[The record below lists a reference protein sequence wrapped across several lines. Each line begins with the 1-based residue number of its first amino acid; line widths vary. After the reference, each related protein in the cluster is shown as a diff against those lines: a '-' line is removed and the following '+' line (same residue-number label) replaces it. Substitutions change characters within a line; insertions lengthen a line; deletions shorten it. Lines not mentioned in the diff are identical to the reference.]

1 MLRTLNTSKRIL
13 FQLHCRG
20 IQTHAAGDTTAK
32 LSPSSMMGQMAR
44 KEREEG
50 NISSVFASLSGEGE
64 KPLPPR
70 FAELKRTIIG
80 DEANQRRLVAGWG
93 RLTKRLAEVA
103 QEIEEK
109 QQDIIPQ
116 TTYDEFI
123 NGRNGDL
130 TTRIKNCGAVII
142 KEVVDQQTALKWLE
156 DAKAYIAKNP
166 SVKGFP
172 ENDKQVFELY
182 WSKTQL
188 SARSHPRSMATQR
201 ALLSLFS
208 HSPDAPVSLHTPLT
222 YADRFRIR
230 HPGDAQFALGP
241 HADGGSVERW
251 EDETYRKV
259 YQSCL
264 EGKWE
269 EYDAWTIGER
279 ALAKQSMYEGPGAC
293 GIFRAFQGWTS
304 MSDTG
309 PTEGTLKVY
318 PLIKELTAY
327 TMMRPLF
334 REKQSRAELSREEYL
349 SASNWQLDFETS
361 RFPNSPIARSQEY
374 NDQTH
379 PHLQLDRTMVSI
391 PRVKPGDQA
400 WWHGDMIHAV
410 ESIHQGKGPSAVLY
424 IPAVPL
430 TPHNVEYI
438 RDQKRLFMEGR
449 PGPDFPGGVG
459 ESQFIDRGKIEDIES
474 IEGKQAMGLEPF
486 DVSGQLTPGE
496 RHVREQ
502 ANKILGF

>member
-1 MLRTLNTSKRIL
+1 MLRTLNSSRRIL
-13 FQLHCRG
+13 IQLHYRG
-20 IQTHAAGDTTAK
+20 IQTHAARDTTAK
-32 LSPSSMMGQMAR
+32 LSPPSMMGQMAR
-44 KEREEG
+44 RERGEG

-93 RLTKRLAEVA
+93 RLTKRLAEAA

-116 TTYDEFI
+116 TTYNEFI
-123 NGRNGDL
+123 NGGSEEL

-142 KEVVDQQTALKWLE
+142 REVVDQQTALKWLE

-230 HPGDAQFALGP
+230 NPGDAQFALGP

-251 EDETYRKV
+251 EDETYRRV
-259 YQSCL
+259 YQKCL

-334 REKQSRAELSREEYL
+334 RLEQNFLERSIFQTPTGSLILRLHVSQTRLSL
-349 SASNWQLDFETS
+349 GTKNMMTKLILISNWTGLWSAFQGLSLGT
-361 RFPNSPIARSQEY
+361 R
-374 NDQTH
+374 
-379 PHLQLDRTMVSI
+379 
-391 PRVKPGDQA
+391 
-400 WWHGDMIHAV
+400 HGGTEANMIHAV

-438 RDQKRLFMEGR
+438 RDQKRLFMQGR

-474 IEGKQAMGLEPF
+474 TEGKQALP
-486 DVSGQLTPGE
+486 PGNATYGN
-496 RHVREQ
+496 RQ
-502 ANKILGF
+502 TKY